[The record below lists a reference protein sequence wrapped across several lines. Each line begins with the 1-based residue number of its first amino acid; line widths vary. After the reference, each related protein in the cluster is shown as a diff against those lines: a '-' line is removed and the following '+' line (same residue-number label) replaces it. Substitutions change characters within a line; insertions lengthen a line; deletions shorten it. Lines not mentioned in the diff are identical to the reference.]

1 MAETQPLTPEQQ
13 ERVKFFKDRLDLAK
27 RAQQRQTQYF
37 KRMEQVYLGT
47 QELPPEPTDLLQ
59 SKLKIKWAWQRW
71 NAISPEIMDPEP
83 RLEFKPVEITDQRV
97 SDILKVL
104 TKQQFTQDEF
114 VSKQPAAIHDA
125 GIYGLG
131 LWKVLWFQRVEKL
144 QTRRAQTLQERAI
157 GAPIQFEEKEVI
169 VENRPTVVYVDPFD
183 FFWDPSATSDRNWRY
198 VFHRVY
204 LTKGEL
210 KERQEKGIYMGV
222 EYACAN
228 ATDTSARSQV
238 ETAEEAEARR
248 QNKYEV
254 YEGWFDDGTRMVMC
268 GNTLLLDGPHPY
280 HHKRIPFVAW
290 STQPESRSLVGRSE
304 MESIEDLQLAIW
316 VKDNQRIDAVNFAL
330 FGIILADPTIPGI
343 NDLKLHPGKVIK
355 AMNGQRL
362 EQWVIDPNAGAAF
375 QESESYLSAMDAMTG
390 YNSALGGA
398 ESGSLDRITATVGT
412 IADEATNLRKAM
424 KKLEFRLA
432 IARVA
437 KMWVQLNHQFL
448 SEYEL
453 QRILGDEAID
463 YKPIPPEEIPMFLD
477 VIPEAMSEAIGIMQE
492 RSSLLE
498 LLNILGTLHGTQM
511 LDGSY
516 FDIKSLIE
524 NTLKSYS
531 REPKQSFSNNMPP
544 MQAPVAG
551 IPPVSQAMPATTADM
566 TSNMDM
572 VMQT

>member
-1 MAETQPLTPEQQ
+1 MASEQQLTPEQ
-13 ERVKFFKDRLDLAK
+13 EKRVEFFKSRLDLAK
-27 RAQQRQTQYF
+27 RGQSKHMTYW
-37 KRMEQVYLGT
+37 KSMEAVYDGT
-47 QELPPEPTDLLQ
+47 QPLPAEATDLLQ
-59 SKLKIKWAWQRW
+59 SRLKIKWAWQRW
-71 NAISPEIMDPEP
+71 NAIAPEIMDPEP
-83 RLEFKPVEITDQRV
+83 RMEFKPVEITDQRI

-125 GIYGLG
+125 GIYGMAI
-131 LWKVLWFQRVEKL
+131 WKVIWYQRVEKL
-144 QTRRAQTLQERAI
+144 QTRKAQTLEERAM

-169 VENRPTVVYVDPFD
+169 VENRPTVQYVDPFD
-183 FFWDPSATSDRNWRY
+183 FFWDPAATSDRNWRY
-198 VFHRVY
+198 CFHRVY
-204 LTKGEL
+204 LTKEEL
-210 KERQEKGIYMGV
+210 LERERAGIYTGV
-222 EYACAN
+222 ESACAT
-228 ATDTSARSQV
+228 ATDTGTRSSS
-238 ETAEEAEARR
+238 ETNEEAEARR
-248 QNKYEV
+248 ANKYEV
-254 YEGWFDDGTRMVMC
+254 FEGWFDDGTRMVMC

-280 HHKRIPFVAW
+280 HHKRIPFVVW
-290 STQPESRSLVGRSE
+290 GTQPQSRSLVGRSE

-316 VKDNQRIDAVNFAL
+316 VKDNQRIDAVNFAM
-330 FGIILADPTIPGI
+330 FGIIIADPTIQGI
-343 NDLKLHPGKVIK
+343 NELKVHPGKIIK

-375 QESESYLSAMDAMTG
+375 QESESYLTAMDAMTG

-398 ESGSLDRITATVGT
+398 DAGGLDRITATVGT

-432 IARVA
+432 IARVS

-453 QRILGDEAID
+453 HRILGDDALD

-477 VIPEAMSEAIGIMQE
+477 VIPEAMSEAISIMQE

-516 FDIKSLIE
+516 FDLKSLIE
-524 NTLKSYS
+524 STLKSYS
-531 REPKQSFSNNMPP
+531 REPRQSFSMSPPP
-544 MQAPVAG
+544 MQMPPSV
-551 IPPVSQAMPATTADM
+551 PPVQPQGVPTNQDM
-566 TSNMDM
+566 MGSMGA

>member
-1 MAETQPLTPEQQ
+1 MGETQELSPEQQ
-13 ERVKFFKDRLDLAK
+13 KRVKFFKERLDLAK
-27 RAQQRQTQYF
+27 RAHQSHCKYF
-37 KRMEQVYLGT
+37 KRMEDVYLGT
-47 QELPPEPTDLLQ
+47 QNLPEEPTQMLT

-83 RLEFKPVEITDQRV
+83 RLEFKPVEITDQRI

-104 TKQQFTQDEF
+104 TTQQFTQDEF

-125 GIYGLG
+125 GIYALG
-131 LWKVLWFQRVEKL
+131 IWKVMWYQRIEKL
-144 QTRRAQTLQERAI
+144 QTRRAQTIQERAI

-169 VENRPTVVYVDPFD
+169 VENRPTVQYVDPFD
-183 FFWDPSATSDRNWRY
+183 FFWDPAATSDRDWRY

-204 LTKGEL
+204 LTEDEL
-210 KERQEKGIYMGV
+210 KERERLGIYTGV
-222 EYACAN
+222 DYAVAN
-228 ATDTSARSQV
+228 ATDTSVRSST

-254 YEGWFDDGTRMVMC
+254 LEGWFDDGTRMVMC
-268 GNTLLLDGPHPY
+268 GNCLLYDGPHPY

-290 STQPESRSLVGRSE
+290 STQPLSRSLVGRSE

-316 VKDNQRIDAVNFAL
+316 VKDNQRIDAVNFAM

-343 NDLKLHPGKVIK
+343 NDLKLHPGKIIK
-355 AMNGQRL
+355 VMQGQRL

-375 QESESYLSAMDAMTG
+375 QESESYLTAMDAMTG

-398 ESGSLDRITATVGT
+398 EASSLDRVTATVGT

-437 KMWVQLNHQFL
+437 KMWVQLDHQFL

-477 VIPEAMSEAIGIMQE
+477 VIPEAMSEAISIMQE

-516 FDIKSLIE
+516 FDIKTLIE
-524 NTLKSYS
+524 ATLKSYS
-531 REPKQSFSNNMPP
+531 REPKQSFSFNMPP
-544 MQAPVAG
+544 MQNPVSM
-551 IPPVSQAMPATTADM
+551 PPVNPQMPATTADM
-566 TSNMDM
+566 TGSMGA
-572 VMQT
+572 VMTT